1 MSRKSGGKPHLPHL
15 SQALAAPTVV
25 PGPIQCLPQFSSLPQ
40 NSAPSLELSSSVED
54 EITSLTNGSQQPP
67 SEVVIIRTSGKQYQS
82 VLASA
87 PQPPTPAPQTPVN
100 NNGFQQQSNSS
111 TPAESSL
118 LMPPPPNPPPLQ
130 NKVVSSNPTLNLLLS
145 QPIVTMAQ
153 TAAARQVM
161 QVRPSAT
168 TASTAAAA
176 VPSSPQLPALQRL
189 PSPKFQAQRLPV
201 QGVPTQRLPVQGL
214 PNQRLQTQILPSQR
228 LPVQGLPTQRLSTQ
242 MLPSQRLP
250 AQRVQLQRFPSG
262 SLTTVRLPQSRM
274 PSQLPVAPQQLQ
286 QLQQPM
292 LNAGMK
298 RPLNFLVSSSSS
310 AVLQPNQ
317 VGAVGNQMAFTVMSQ
332 QPMPLR
338 GQLRQPQQ
346 LRPTPQLLPPQP
358 TPLLSTPLPPTPL
371 PPPPQ
376 PTPAM
381 LRKSFTSSISCF
393 NSLIRKI
400 MHSFGDAKTPHPDS
414 ATLVEGIVQ
423 TQMRVL
429 LEEAEQ
435 VARTRGAATVGMED
449 FVFLL
454 RHDLNKLARLMRF
467 LHFKDVKSK
476 LASGRKQVLT
486 RGKTFSNHKPFV
498 YLTLQHPSA
507 TRRTPALRKAAA
519 ATRTTPPPPPFS
531 TASSPRSTLKRPS
544 PKPLHPFQQQQQMP
558 LAARKRAPNESACF
572 ATFCWP

>member
-25 PGPIQCLPQFSSLPQ
+25 PGIQPQPSNSLPQ

-87 PQPPTPAPQTPVN
+87 PQPSTPAPQTPVN
-100 NNGFQQQSNSS
+100 NNGFQQQSNSG
-111 TPAESSL
+111 TPAESS

-176 VPSSPQLPALQRL
+176 APSSPQLPALQRL
-189 PSPKFQAQRLPV
+189 PSQRSPAQRLPV

-214 PNQRLQTQILPSQR
+214 PNQRLQTQMLPSQR

-250 AQRVQLQRFPSG
+250 AQGVPFQRFPSG
-262 SLTTVRLPQSRM
+262 TLTTVRLPQSRM
-274 PSQLPVAPQQLQ
+274 PSPIPVAPQQLQ
-286 QLQQPM
+286 QLPQPM

-298 RPLNFLVSSSSS
+298 RPLNLVSSSSSS
-310 AVLQPNQ
+310 AVLPPPNQ
-317 VGAVGNQMAFTVMSQ
+317 VGTVGNQMAFTVMPQ

-338 GQLRQPQQ
+338 GQLRPPQQ
-346 LRPTPQLLPPQP
+346 MRPTPQLLPPQP
-358 TPLLSTPLPPTPL
+358 TPLPPTPL
-371 PPPPQ
+371 PPQPQ

-414 ATLVEGIVQ
+414 ATLVEDIVQ

-435 VARTRGAATVGMED
+435 VALTRGAATVGMED

-486 RGKTFSNHKPFV
+486 RGKTFSNYKSLVF
-498 YLTLQHPSA
+498 LIFQHPSA
-507 TRRTPALRKAAA
+507 TRRMPALPKAAA
-519 ATRTTPPPPPFS
+519 ATRTTPPPPFS
-531 TASSPRSTLKRPS
+531 TASPPQSTLTPPK
-544 PKPLHPFQQQQQMP
+544 PKPLHPFQQQQMP